1 MSLLRNIFGY
11 YYSKLFLLK
20 KNKQNRIGLAMDAWM
35 WPLKDDIQLAE
46 TIQQP
51 ILFINS
57 ANFQTR
63 FSLKIMKRFTI
74 DKQKRHVVTI
84 K

>member
-1 MSLLRNIFGY
+1 
-11 YYSKLFLLK
+11 
-20 KNKQNRIGLAMDAWM
+20 MDAWM
-35 WPLKDDIQLAE
+35 WPLKDDTKLAE

-51 ILFINS
+51 IMFINS

-63 FSLKIMKRFTI
+63 LSLKIMKRFTV
-74 DKQKRHVVTI
+74 DTQKRHVVTI

>member
-1 MSLLRNIFGY
+1 MIFKY
-11 YYSKLFLLK
+11 
-20 KNKQNRIGLAMDAWM
+20 RIGLAMDAWM